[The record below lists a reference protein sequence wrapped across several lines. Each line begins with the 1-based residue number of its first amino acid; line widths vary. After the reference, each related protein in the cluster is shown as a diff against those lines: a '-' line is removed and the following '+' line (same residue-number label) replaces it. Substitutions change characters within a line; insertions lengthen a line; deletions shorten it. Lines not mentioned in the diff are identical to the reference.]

1 MKKWFYKFFLNKK
14 YKDTLNPL
22 KIEKILILRYD
33 RLGDMV
39 VTLPLI
45 KTLKTLNPN
54 YKIDIVAS
62 RLNNDI
68 IKDNPLIEKIYIYN
82 FRERSRPFHF
92 LKVFKELRA
101 ERYDLVIDPFYSN
114 ISRAGVQL
122 KMINAKFNIGLSK
135 KERYGLKAE
144 DFKLLYE
151 TVPFNPTQ
159 HLSENILNISTI
171 LGATQKDFKREE
183 ILDYIINYE
192 KNALKFLEL
201 YKDKKIILF
210 NIQGSAQIRSFN
222 DDFIT
227 TLSSKLT
234 QKPKHQVI
242 IMAMPDRR
250 ENIQNILKK
259 LDNSQIILAN
269 TKSILDATALI
280 KYSHI
285 VISPDTSIV
294 HIASSFQKKII
305 SFYKEESMNQ
315 AIFAPYT
322 EDYKMFIYNN
332 LFTLTSDDAKS
343 IFKTI
348 IKENHLG

>member
-1 MKKWFYKFFLNKK
+1 MKKWFYKSFLNKE

-45 KTLKTLNPN
+45 NTLKKINPN
-54 YKIDIVAS
+54 YKIDVLAS
-62 RLNNDI
+62 RLNKDI

-82 FRERSRPFHF
+82 FRERNTPFHF

-101 ERYDLVIDPFYSN
+101 EKYDLVIDLFYSN
-114 ISRAGVQL
+114 ISRAGTQL
-122 KMINAKFNIGLSK
+122 KFIDAKFNIGLSK
-135 KERYGLKAE
+135 KERYGLKSE
-144 DFKLLYE
+144 DFKLFYDS
-151 TVPFNPTQ
+151 TPFDPTK
-159 HLSENILNISTI
+159 HLSKNILNISTI
-171 LGATQKDFKREE
+171 LGATKKDFQREGV
-183 ILDYIINYE
+183 LDYLNNHEY
-192 KNALKFLEL
+192 NALNFLKP
-201 YKDKKIILF
+201 YKEKKIILF

-222 DDFIT
+222 DDFII

-234 QKPKHQVI
+234 QEPKHQVI

-250 ENIQNILKK
+250 EKLQDILKK
-259 LDNSQIILAN
+259 LNNSQIILAN
-269 TKSILDATALI
+269 TKSILDATVLI
-280 KYSHI
+280 KHSDI

-294 HIASSFQKKII
+294 HIASCYKKKII
-305 SFYKEESMNQ
+305 SFYKEEEMNK

-322 EDYKMFIYNN
+322 EDYKMFMYDN
-332 LFTLTSDDAKS
+332 LFTLESDEAEL

-348 IKENHLG
+348 IKENHLT